1 VRLRAAGFT
10 PFRLCSNDRI
20 GLRLDGLM
28 LAVRLTHRQF
38 VFRGIA
44 TMKRWV
50 LAFVLLLTSPAWA
63 QISSQFFGDHVIFP
77 TTPWPS
83 TLNVQ
88 FSSWRSVSS
97 SVKWSD
103 INTAPGVYNW
113 TTLDQWLAKAQQ
125 YDQSVL
131 YTFYF
136 TPAWA
141 SQCPLCTCNS
151 GNQPP
156 GGCYPPNDLNADG
169 SGTDLYLK
177 NFITALM
184 QHVGPGKIKYI
195 EIWNEPNIP
204 AEYMGTVQQL
214 VTMARD
220 VRTVARSYDP
230 NIQIISPPET
240 GDGPNSSEMLYLASY
255 LSAGGGAY
263 VDIIGLHGY
272 VQNPEDVITRVNN
285 TVQVMQQYG
294 QNGKPIFV
302 TEASWC
308 VAHPCNSGPP
318 PSAQQPGFM
327 FRHYLSML
335 STPVQKFYMYAF
347 DSSQEGNF
355 WNIIGNALTPNATAY
370 QLFYSWLV
378 GSIMTQPCQAQSAS
392 TPIWTCT
399 FTEAQGTQ
407 AEAIWDTGLAFGK
420 TISVTVPSQYVQYLD
435 LYGHVYPI
443 KNHQVPIGYT
453 PIWLQN

>member
-1 VRLRAAGFT
+1 
-10 PFRLCSNDRI
+10 
-20 GLRLDGLM
+20 
-28 LAVRLTHRQF
+28 
-38 VFRGIA
+38 
-44 TMKRWV
+44 
-50 LAFVLLLTSPAWA
+50 
-63 QISSQFFGDHVIFP
+63 
-77 TTPWPS
+77 
-83 TLNVQ
+83 
-88 FSSWRSVSS
+88 
-97 SVKWSD
+97 VKWSD

-113 TTLDQWLAKAQQ
+113 ATLDQWISTAQQ
-125 YDQSVL
+125 YGQSVL

-156 GGCYPPNDLNADG
+156 GGCYPPMDLNSDG

-184 QHVGPGKIKYI
+184 QHEGPGKIKYI

-220 VRTVARSYDP
+220 VRTIARSYDP
-230 NIQIISPPET
+230 NIQIICPPET
-240 GDGPNSSEMLYLASY
+240 GDGPNSSQMNYLGSYLA
-255 LSAGGGAY
+255 AGGGAY
-263 VDIIGLHGY
+263 ADIIALHGY
-272 VQNPEDVITRVNN
+272 VANPEDVITRVNS

-294 QNGKPIFV
+294 QNGKPIFI
-302 TEASWC
+302 TEGSWC
-308 VAHPCNSGPP
+308 VSHPCNTTPP
-318 PSAQQPGFM
+318 PAAQQPGFT
-327 FRHYLSML
+327 FRHYLSIL

-355 WNIIGNALTPNATAY
+355 WSILGNAPTQNASSY

-378 GSIMTQPCQAQSAS
+378 GSNMTQPCQLQSG
-392 TPIWTCT
+392 TNGIWSCT
-399 FTEAQGTQ
+399 FTQSQGTQ
-407 AEAIWDTGLAFGK
+407 AEAIWDTALPYGK
-420 TISVTVPSQYVQYLD
+420 TLYVSVPSQYVQYLD
-435 LYGHVYPI
+435 VYGNTHTI
-443 KNHQVPIGYT
+443 KNHMAPIGYT